1 MAPQTESSTILRI
14 RRMEALFRI
23 LRHAMSGNPGTLRTD
38 PALAAM
44 LEELTA
50 YYDSPLWLADYEA
63 DERGELPPDLPRGVL
78 SQDGVYN
85 LLLDIHQQFD
95 P

>member
-1 MAPQTESSTILRI
+1 MAPQTESSTLPRI
-14 RRMEALFRI
+14 RRMESHFHI
-23 LRHAMSGNPGTLRTD
+23 LRHALSENPDTLRTD
-38 PALAAM
+38 PALTAM

-85 LLLDIHQQFD
+85 LLLDIRQLLD